1 MSSGEPRR
9 GVGVV
14 MRVRPTASYAHG
26 SLMIDTDRATVELK
40 LDASHDEVVNN
51 QVTPRAHS
59 TTTLAN
65 SRCDADPASPVAIWS
80 LATALTCFIQP
91 DRDLCSVNSDAVA
104 ASVEFFR

>member
-59 TTTLAN
+59 TTLAHF
-65 SRCDADPASPVAIWS
+65 RCDTPTLRVLWPYGAW
-80 LATALTCFIQP
+80 
-91 DRDLCSVNSDAVA
+91 R
-104 ASVEFFR
+104 RR

>member
-51 QVTPRAHS
+51 QVTLRAHS
-59 TTTLAN
+59 TTTLACSLRRRPCKSCGHMELGDGADVLYPAR
-65 SRCDADPASPVAIWS
+65 SRPV
-80 LATALTCFIQP
+80 Q
-91 DRDLCSVNSDAVA
+91 R
-104 ASVEFFR
+104 EF